1 MSSASRR
8 PSTTDNLLLLL
19 ALVPYVLDRGEVPVA
34 QAAEQFGRS
43 EDDIVKAIELIACAG
58 IPGDSLAYSHLDLFD
73 IDWDLWEEQ
82 RVITFWNT
90 VAIDH
95 QPRFSAREASALL
108 AGLQY
113 LATHPSYSHRSDI
126 DEVMTKLRAGAG
138 AGPADRIA
146 VGGEAVETHLVVLEE
161 ALSTQRAVTMTYH
174 NKRGESGQRTI
185 DPLLIETR
193 DAQWYVRGW
202 CHTRQALRTFRVN
215 HMEAVSLSELK
226 QGDHSSLI
234 EDISTELFSPSPDD
248 IMVTIECSASSVP
261 LIADYLP
268 RGVIPSG
275 AADPLRLEIP
285 FAHYGSLTRFVAA
298 HPGRVRV
305 VAPPSAR
312 EAVTHFAG
320 NALARYETR

>member
-1 MSSASRR
+1 MEGTRLHVHYTDQDIFAEELCSLGDEVLVLEPAPLTRGHDCSLERTSGMPMSSAPRR

-82 RVITFWNT
+82 RIITFWNT

-161 ALSTQRAVTMTYH
+161 ALSYPAR
-174 NKRGESGQRTI
+174 
-185 DPLLIETR
+185 
-193 DAQWYVRGW
+193 
-202 CHTRQALRTFRVN
+202 
-215 HMEAVSLSELK
+215 
-226 QGDHSSLI
+226 SS
-234 EDISTELFSPSPDD
+234 
-248 IMVTIECSASSVP
+248 
-261 LIADYLP
+261 
-268 RGVIPSG
+268 R
-275 AADPLRLEIP
+275 
-285 FAHYGSLTRFVAA
+285 
-298 HPGRVRV
+298 
-305 VAPPSAR
+305 
-312 EAVTHFAG
+312 
-320 NALARYETR
+320 